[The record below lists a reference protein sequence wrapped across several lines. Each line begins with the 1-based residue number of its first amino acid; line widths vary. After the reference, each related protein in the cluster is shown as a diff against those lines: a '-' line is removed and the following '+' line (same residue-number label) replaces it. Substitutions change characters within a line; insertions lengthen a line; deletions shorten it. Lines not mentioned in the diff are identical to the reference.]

1 VFAALP
7 PRLPVSSHH
16 QLIVCQGQTL
26 KGIRLIAMIA
36 LLTAGLSS
44 AGDYAATNRMP
55 EQIHFLMETEGYGM
69 VQKNFGRQPQS
80 TNSLRNLQVVGV
92 GRFIPLELLTNK
104 PSWSL
109 WNNSS
114 VRYVGR
120 YSRTQGTFDPATAL
134 SQFEYRINYSFV
146 F

>member
-1 VFAALP
+1 
-7 PRLPVSSHH
+7 
-16 QLIVCQGQTL
+16 
-26 KGIRLIAMIA
+26 MIA

-55 EQIHFLMETEGYGM
+55 AQIHFLMETEGYGM
-69 VQKNFGRQPQS
+69 IQKNFGRQPQS

-120 YSRTQGTFDPATAL
+120 YSRTQGAFDPATAL
-134 SQFEYRINYSFV
+134 APFEYRINYSFV